1 MQRTVGGTW
10 ILCTLRSV
18 LTLAIEAVQATPLHI
33 SQHIDAAI
41 IISTERAAASARRER
56 HVRRPC
62 PADLT
67 TVQRL
72 LSATLFNN
80 SPLALPAIPINFAL
94 FVPSIVNP
102 RQSICSFSIINTTT
116 TSDLHPLSC
125 LARLH
130 GCPTHI
136 SINILHICSPPL
148 LSPRLTSPHLPPNT
162 HALFPSRLPRPLPYA
177 LSSLTVR
184 LCVLPHLKLP
194 LVCSF
199 ARMTRPTPLRLT
211 LPPPAPLP
219 SCPSRRI

>member
-136 SINILHICSPPL
+136 SINILHICSPSPPL
-148 LSPRLTSPHLPPNT
+148 PSPHLTSPTTEHT
-162 HALFPSRLPRPLPYA
+162 HS
-177 LSSLTVR
+177 LSL
-184 LCVLPHLKLP
+184 
-194 LVCSF
+194 
-199 ARMTRPTPLRLT
+199 PTPASSALRLIQPYCAPLRT
-211 LPPPAPLP
+211 PAPEASARVLFRSHDP
-219 SCPSRRI
+219 TNTSPPYSSSARASA

>member
-18 LTLAIEAVQATPLHI
+18 LTLAIEAVQATPLHL

-80 SPLALPAIPINFAL
+80 SPLALPAIPIKFAL
-94 FVPSIVNP
+94 FVHQSSILVNQFVLFHHQHHHHLLRPPSTQLP
-102 RQSICSFSIINTTT
+102 RSPTWLPYAHLNKHPAH
-116 TSDLHPLSC
+116 LLPLS
-125 LARLH
+125 
-130 GCPTHI
+130 
-136 SINILHICSPPL
+136 SSP
-148 LSPRLTSPHLPPNT
+148 LTSPHLTYHRTHTLSFPPD
-162 HALFPSRLPRPLPYA
+162 SR
-177 LSSLTVR
+177 V
-184 LCVLPHLKLP
+184 LC
-194 LVCSF
+194 
-199 ARMTRPTPLRLT
+199 PTPY
-211 LPPPAPLP
+211 PALLCA
-219 SCPSRRI
+219 SAYSRT

>member
-1 MQRTVGGTW
+1 VQRTVGGTW

-80 SPLALPAIPINFAL
+80 SPLALPAIPIKFAL
-94 FVPSIVNP
+94 FVHQSSILVNQFVLFHHQHHHHLLRPPSTQLP
-102 RQSICSFSIINTTT
+102 RSPTWLPYAHLNKHPAH
-116 TSDLHPLSC
+116 LLPLS
-125 LARLH
+125 
-130 GCPTHI
+130 
-136 SINILHICSPPL
+136 SSP
-148 LSPRLTSPHLPPNT
+148 LTSPHLPPNT
-162 HALFPSRLPRPLPYA
+162 HTLFPSRLPRPLPYA